1 MWNTLDIEIHDIER
15 QEQELMHNGIPPLR
29 GYPVDPEIRRLV
41 LRRKR
46 DRALYRRWRRSR
58 RRSRGWLIRRRPECC
73 PGH

>member
-1 MWNTLDIEIHDIER
+1 
-15 QEQELMHNGIPPLR
+15 MHNGIPPLR